1 MKNLHHGT
9 CKKHAVSIERF
20 GTVIQDKTALDFG
33 RGFYTTDI
41 LEKAIEWGNIKFE
54 LNRQMGRDSIGPPAV
69 VHYSIN
75 HEVLGELKYRH
86 LKEHEAIEYAV
97 YCRIG
102 RPHEL
107 DEKHY
112 DIIQGYVIDRGI
124 SEGTS
129 RLRRLIATGKLS
141 ENDINKEIQNLINN
155 VEAYPYEQI
164 VFKTERSIMALRYDG
179 YTKYKTPKFKL

>member
-1 MKNLHHGT
+1 
-9 CKKHAVSIERF
+9 
-20 GTVIQDKTALDFG
+20 
-33 RGFYTTDI
+33 
-41 LEKAIEWGNIKFE
+41 
-54 LNRQMGRDSIGPPAV
+54 MGRDSIGPPAV
-69 VHYSIN
+69 VHYLIN

-102 RPHEL
+102 RPHKL
-107 DEKHY
+107 DEEHY

-141 ENDINKEIQNLINN
+141 ENDI
-155 VEAYPYEQI
+155 
-164 VFKTERSIMALRYDG
+164 R
-179 YTKYKTPKFKL
+179 KYKTLSTMLKRTHMNRSCSKPKEVLWL